1 MRLRSIAG
9 NKMRRKMMQKDSLRE
24 LYVDELKD
32 LYNAE
37 TQLVKALPKM
47 AKASSNAELRQGFE
61 EHLRQTS
68 EHVSRLEQIFDLL
81 GEKPTGKKCL
91 GMEGLV
97 KEGAE
102 TISEDYE
109 DALMD
114 AAIIGAAQRVEHYE
128 IAGYGTVRAFAE
140 LLGENEHV
148 SLLERTLEEEKE
160 TDEKLTLLAEQIN
173 SQAGEGEEA
182 EAETRQSKQPSKSRS
197 RRAAQLWMCEGAC
210 HAHRPPGRPQL

>member
-1 MRLRSIAG
+1 MQNESMR
-9 NKMRRKMMQKDSLRE
+9 Q
-24 LYVDELKD
+24 LYIDELRD

-68 EHVSRLEQIFDLL
+68 EHVSRLEQIFEMLD
-81 GEKPTGKKCL
+81 EKPTGKKCL

-102 TISEDYE
+102 TMKEDYE
-109 DALMD
+109 DEVMD

-128 IAGYGTVRAFAE
+128 IAGYGTVRALAE
-140 LLGENEHV
+140 LMGEDEHV
-148 SLLERTLEEEKE
+148 NLLEQTLEEEKQ
-160 TDEKLTLLAEQIN
+160 TDEKLTQLAETIN
-173 SQAGEGEEA
+173 SQAEEGEGEKEA
-182 EAETRQSKQPSKSRS
+182 EASQSKSNSSKS
-197 RRAAQLWMCEGAC
+197 RRAA
-210 HAHRPPGRPQL
+210 

>member
-1 MRLRSIAG
+1 MQNESMR
-9 NKMRRKMMQKDSLRE
+9 Q
-24 LYVDELKD
+24 LYIDELRD

-68 EHVSRLEQIFDLL
+68 EHVSRLEQIFEMLD
-81 GEKPTGKKCL
+81 EKPTGKKCL

-102 TISEDYE
+102 TMKEDYE
-109 DALMD
+109 DEVMD

-128 IAGYGTVRAFAE
+128 IAGYGTVRALAE
-140 LLGENEHV
+140 LMGEDEHV
-148 SLLERTLEEEKE
+148 SLLEQTLEEEKQ
-160 TDEKLTLLAEQIN
+160 TDEKLTQLAETIN
-173 SQAGEGEEA
+173 SQTEEDAGEEA
-182 EAETRQSKQPSKSRS
+182 EAEASHPKSNSGKS
-197 RRAAQLWMCEGAC
+197 RRAA
-210 HAHRPPGRPQL
+210 

>member
-1 MRLRSIAG
+1 
-9 NKMRRKMMQKDSLRE
+9 MQKDSLRQ
-24 LYVDELKD
+24 LYVNELKD

-68 EHVSRLEQIFDLL
+68 EHVSRLEQIFDML
-81 GEKPTGKKCL
+81 GEKATGKKCL

-102 TISEDYE
+102 TMSEDYQG
-109 DALMD
+109 AVMD

-128 IAGYGTVRAFAE
+128 IAGYGTVRTFAE

-148 SLLERTLEEEKE
+148 SRLAQTLEEEKQ
-160 TDEKLTLLAEQIN
+160 TDEKLTQMAEQIN
-173 SQAGEGEEA
+173 SQAGEGEVE
-182 EAETRQSKQPSKSRS
+182 EIETRQISKQRSKP
-197 RRAAQLWMCEGAC
+197 AA
-210 HAHRPPGRPQL
+210 